1 LTQKEACGIFILAA
15 KINRQ
20 GIMNDI
26 QSFTELT
33 AKIQYRINANDKKP
47 KSFGTRHKLY
57 QSEIHFIDA
66 IGLDGG
72 YSASELS
79 EKLGITN
86 GAVTQVSDKLLRKKL
101 IEKYKKPHNK
111 KTVYFKLT
119 EEGAVAYKNHEKFH
133 ADFNAK
139 LAAYLTSLSK
149 KEFAALEGLA
159 KLVDEC
165 ISDTCTLD
173 AYG

>member
-1 LTQKEACGIFILAA
+1 MTKKKTRVIFVLATKINITEGSMNDVLSFIKLTQ
-15 KINRQ
+15 
-20 GIMNDI
+20 
-26 QSFTELT
+26 
-33 AKIQYRINANDKKP
+33 KIQYRISANDKKP

-79 EKLGITN
+79 EKLGVTN
-86 GAVTQVSDKLLRKKL
+86 GAVTQVSDKLLKKKL
-101 IEKYKKPHNK
+101 IEKYKKQGNK

-133 ADFNAK
+133 ADFKAK
-139 LAAYLTSLSK
+139 LLSYLTSISK
-149 KEFAALEGLA
+149 K
-159 KLVDEC
+159 
-165 ISDTCTLD
+165 
-173 AYG
+173 